1 MGFAGAGARR
11 PGLAIGANVPAM
23 ASPHELAPPPAHWL
37 AHGATHPGLVRPVNE
52 DAFYSDVAQGVFIV
66 ADGMG
71 GHSSGDLASR
81 LAVDVVRGFL
91 EQSRTD
97 ESITWPFG
105 IDLALTHDGNRV
117 RTAIRLANS
126 RLFKTAAEQAEHDGM
141 GTTVVAAVLEGDVIT
156 FGSIGDSRLYLCRG
170 GRLEQLTQDDTWVAA
185 VLATDP
191 GVDPALLQA
200 HPMRH
205 VLTEAVGTGEET
217 SVAIL
222 SHELKAGDVL
232 LLCTD
237 GLHGAVPD
245 GELQRILQADAS
257 ASPAAA
263 CAALIDAALAAG
275 ARDNVTAVVLRHL

>member
-1 MGFAGAGARR
+1 MRSAGAGARR
-11 PGLAIGANVPAM
+11 PRLAIGANVPAM
-23 ASPHELAPPPAHWL
+23 ASPHEFAPPPAHWL

-52 DAFYSDVAQGVFIV
+52 DAFHSDVAQGVFIV

-81 LAVDVVRGFL
+81 MAVDVVRGFL

-156 FGSIGDSRLYLCRG
+156 FGSIGDSRLYLFRG

-185 VLATDP
+185 VLASDP
-191 GVDPALLQA
+191 GVDPALLEA

-222 SHELKAGDVL
+222 SHELTAGDVCCCAPTA
-232 LLCTD
+232 CT
-237 GLHGAVPD
+237 VPCPM
-245 GELQRILQADAS
+245 AS
-257 ASPAAA
+257 CSGSCSRTRRRRP
-263 CAALIDAALAAG
+263 LRR
-275 ARDNVTAVVLRHL
+275 ARR